1 MSVYALLQG
10 HIATAVGVMLEL
22 HCENSSYIS
31 NKKTDKQTANKV
43 LQLCVC
49 EGFAE
54 KYCGVK
60 RCSLDVFQ
68 MRKTRSRSCL
78 YSLSI

>member
-43 LQLCVC
+43 LQLCVRR
-49 EGFAE
+49 FRWKILWSE
-54 KYCGVK
+54 KVQSGRVSNEK
-60 RCSLDVFQ
+60 DTQPFLSL
-68 MRKTRSRSCL
+68 
-78 YSLSI
+78 

>member
-43 LQLCVC
+43 LQLCVRR
-49 EGFAE
+49 F
-54 KYCGVK
+54 
-60 RCSLDVFQ
+60 R
-68 MRKTRSRSCL
+68 
-78 YSLSI
+78 